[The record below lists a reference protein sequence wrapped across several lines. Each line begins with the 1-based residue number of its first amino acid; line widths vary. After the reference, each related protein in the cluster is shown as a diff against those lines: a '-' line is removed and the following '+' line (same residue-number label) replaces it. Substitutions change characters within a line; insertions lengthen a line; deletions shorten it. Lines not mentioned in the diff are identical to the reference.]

1 MRISFLKIALAVSLI
16 FNLSVLGAAGYF
28 HFTKNAYWVSPFG
41 VKMPKGKFL
50 FEELSLQPDQMK
62 KMRDKAIP
70 CRAEIDR
77 RREEIAA
84 RRSHLFSLMRADTPD
99 ANAIKATV
107 AEISR
112 IQEEVEG
119 MVTTHI
125 LQQKATL
132 DKDQQK
138 KFLDLIEN
146 AMSKGRQPGCPPIL
160 QNH

>member
-28 HFTKNAYWVSPFG
+28 HYTENGYWVSPFG
-41 VKMPKGKFL
+41 VKMRKDKFL
-50 FEELSLQPDQMK
+50 FEELSLQPGQIK
-62 KMRDKAIP
+62 RMREKAIP
-70 CRAEIDR
+70 FRTEIDR
-77 RREEIAA
+77 KREEIAA
-84 RRSHLFSLMRADTPD
+84 KRKHLFDLIRADTPD
-99 ANAIKATV
+99 NLAIKATV

-125 LQQKATL
+125 LQEKATL
-132 DKDQQK
+132 NKDQQM

-146 AMSKGRQPGCPPIL
+146 AMSKGRQPGCPPPV
-160 QNH
+160 QNQ

>member
-1 MRISFLKIALAVSLI
+1 MRVGFLKIALAVSLI

-28 HFTKNAYWVSPFG
+28 YHTKNSYWVSPFG
-41 VKMPKGKFL
+41 VKLPRDRFL
-50 FEELSLQPDQMK
+50 FEELPFRPEQVK
-62 KMRDKAIP
+62 RMREKAIP
-70 CRAEIDR
+70 FRAEIDGKR
-77 RREEIAA
+77 QEIAA
-84 RRSHLFSLMRADTPD
+84 KRKQLFSLMRADSPD
-99 ANAIKATV
+99 PDAIKATV

-125 LQQKATL
+125 LQEKATL

-146 AMSKGRQPGCPPIL
+146 SMSKGRQSVCPPL
-160 QNH
+160 MQNR